1 MTTELDTFYEMVED
15 IGIAMM
21 TTRRPDGHLE
31 SRAMA
36 NQKRARPRSVTRSGS
51 KREPPCLR
59 MFGTGSVTCASIR
72 PADPPPS
79 LGIGPR
85 APFLRANRPC

>member
-31 SRAMA
+31 SRAPAGKTPFSA
-36 NQKRARPRSVTRSGS
+36 NVPKRGS
-51 KREPPCLR
+51 KRACSATLR
-59 MFGTGSVTCASIR
+59 RFDDDQHTAVPEGFEAV
-72 PADPPPS
+72 D
-79 LGIGPR
+79 
-85 APFLRANRPC
+85 

>member
-36 NQKRARPRSVTRSGS
+36 NQKRAAGADLWFGDRGGHRQASQPRG
-51 KREPPCLR
+51 
-59 MFGTGSVTCASIR
+59 
-72 PADPPPS
+72 
-79 LGIGPR
+79 
-85 APFLRANRPC
+85 